1 MAMQF
6 GNTLL
11 ICNEK
16 KDVCKCFVFVSLCAI
31 LLNLLTLLKT
41 NFKNNLGI
49 TDSTGNAGNRV
60 FSTNY
65 MIRNDDVIGNN
76 DDVIQNYLKNV
87 SGKQTIDAKDDATK
101 QTESYVSMCSE
112 DLDARRTG
120 NQLFN
125 FAAMLLVAR
134 LTNRTAV
141 LPATLKATW
150 LDATFQVR
158 IRRMADDVIY
168 KTICP
173 CYKFRERRSMIY
185 DPRIRMLGGR
195 QMKSLNQKGIL
206 LCGYFQSWKYLADIE
221 GELRRQL
228 VFRENVALAAA
239 AYMELNNL
247 PGWPAGTRVT
257 RIGVHVRRGDLLR
270 PDKKLFG
277 YVVPAQSYYRRA
289 VQYFKNKHGRVH
301 LLITS
306 DDPEWARAFFGGL
319 EDDDCRA
326 TVSVNNTAS
335 VDLAILSMCDGVI
348 MSTGTF
354 GWWGGVAS
362 K

>member
-1 MAMQF
+1 MKRKIFANVSYLF
-6 GNTLL
+6 
-11 ICNEK
+11 
-16 KDVCKCFVFVSLCAI
+16 SLCAI

-41 NFKNNLGI
+41 NVKNNLGLGI
-49 TDSTGNAGNRV
+49 TDLTGYAGNQV

-65 MIRNDDVIGNN
+65 TIRNYDVIGNN
-76 DDVIQNYLKNV
+76 DDVIKNYLKNV

-206 LCGYFQSWKYLADIE
+206 LWRLLPELEVPRGYRRRVEATTRLPGEHRPGGGGLHGPEQSAGMAGRDSGDSHRGARAARWSAPTRQEAVRIRGPGKVVLPSRGAVLQKQTRPGAFVDNLGRSGVGE
-221 GELRRQL
+221 GLLRRSG
-228 VFRENVALAAA
+228 RRR
-239 AYMELNNL
+239 L
-247 PGWPAGTRVT
+247 PGVRLGEQHGERRPGDV
-257 RIGVHVRRGDLLR
+257 VHVRWGDHV
-270 PDKKLFG
+270 DG
-277 YVVPAQSYYRRA
+277 YIRLV
-289 VQYFKNKHGRVH
+289 
-301 LLITS
+301 
-306 DDPEWARAFFGGL
+306 
-319 EDDDCRA
+319 
-326 TVSVNNTAS
+326 
-335 VDLAILSMCDGVI
+335 
-348 MSTGTF
+348 
-354 GWWGGVAS
+354 GGVAS
-362 K
+362 Q